1 MARLYD
7 RFDPDREK
15 WSSYLM
21 RAEFCFYS
29 NNITTDQKKKATLCS
44 TMSPETFTLLQNV
57 LTREVTD
64 VSYEEVKGRLNS
76 ISRKNAIFWLN
87 CAKKPNSVILKNNAV
102 LNARKMHYEIGL

>member
-7 RFDPDREK
+7 RFEPDREK

-64 VSYEEVKGRLNS
+64 VSYEEVKAALKQHFEGKRNFLAEL
-76 ISRKNAIFWLN
+76 RKK
-87 CAKKPNSVILKNNAV
+87 AK
-102 LNARKMHYEIGL
+102 